1 MPMEYQGYDKNFALT
16 GRTALITGGA
26 AGIGRAIAELYVEK
40 GARVALVDR
49 SEHVAATAAELGEN
63 AAIGIQADVT
73 DSADV
78 HAAVER
84 VVAEFG
90 RIDVLVNNA
99 GVVALDWA
107 EELSEADWDLT
118 LNVNLKGVFLMCQTV
133 GRHMLESGGGRIVN
147 MASQAAE
154 VALDKH
160 LAYCTSKAGVVG
172 LTKVLASEWGPRN
185 VRVNAISPTVAL
197 TELGRKAW
205 AGEVGERMKEKIPA
219 RRFVYPEE
227 IAGCALYLASDA
239 ADMINGANLVIDGG
253 YSIQ

>member
-1 MPMEYQGYDKNFALT
+1 MPMEYQGYDKNFALA
-16 GRTALITGGA
+16 GRIALITGGA

-49 SEHVAATAAELGEN
+49 SEQVAATARAIGTES
-63 AAIGIQADVT
+63 AIGIQADVT

-78 HAAVER
+78 QAAVAQAL
-84 VVAEFG
+84 AEYG

-107 EELSEADWDLT
+107 EDLSEADWDLT

-133 GRHMLESGGGRIVN
+133 GRHMLEAGGGRIIN

-172 LTKVLASEWGPRN
+172 LTKVLASEWGPRG

-197 TELGRKAW
+197 TELGRRAW

>member
-1 MPMEYQGYDKNFALT
+1 MEYQGYDKNFALT

-26 AGIGRAIAELYVEK
+26 AGIGRAIAELYAEK

-49 SEHVAATAAELGEN
+49 SEQVAATAAEIGDG
-63 AAIGIQADVT
+63 AALGIQADVT
-73 DSADV
+73 DRADV
-78 HAAVER
+78 QSAVDR
-84 VVAEFG
+84 VVGEFG

-99 GVVALDWA
+99 GVVALEWA
-107 EELSEADWDLT
+107 EDLTEADWDLT
-118 LNVNLKGVFLMCQTV
+118 IDVNLKGVFLLSQIV
-133 GRHMLESGGGRIVN
+133 GRHMLQAGGGRIIN

-172 LTKVLASEWGPRN
+172 LTKVLASEWGPRGI
-185 VRVNAISPTVAL
+185 RVNAISPTVAL
-197 TELGRKAW
+197 TELGRRAW

-239 ADMINGANLVIDGG
+239 AAMINGANLVIDGG

>member
-1 MPMEYQGYDKNFALT
+1 MEYQGYDKNFALT
-16 GRTALITGGA
+16 GRVALITGGA

-49 SEHVAATAAELGEN
+49 SEQVAATAREIGAGS
-63 AAIGIQADVT
+63 AIGIQADVT
-73 DSADV
+73 DSGEV
-78 HAAVER
+78 QAAVNRALDEY
-84 VVAEFG
+84 G

-107 EELSEADWDLT
+107 EDLSEADWDLT
-118 LNVNLKGVFLMCQTV
+118 LNVNLKGVFLMCQSV
-133 GRHMLESGGGRIVN
+133 GRHMLEAGGGRMVN

-172 LTKVLASEWGPRN
+172 LTKVLASEWGPRGI
-185 VRVNAISPTVAL
+185 RVNAISPTVAL

-205 AGEVGERMKEKIPA
+205 AGEVGERMKEKIPN

>member
-1 MPMEYQGYDKNFALT
+1 MEYQGYDKNFALT

-49 SEHVAATAAELGEN
+49 SQHVAATAAEIGE
-63 AAIGIQADVT
+63 ASAIGIQADVT

-78 HAAVER
+78 QAAVDR
-84 VVAEFG
+84 VIAEYG

-99 GVVALDWA
+99 GV
-107 EELSEADWDLT
+107 
-118 LNVNLKGVFLMCQTV
+118 
-133 GRHMLESGGGRIVN
+133 
-147 MASQAAE
+147 

-172 LTKVLASEWGPRN
+172 LTKVLASEWGPRGI
-185 VRVNAISPTVAL
+185 RVNAISPTVAL
-197 TELGRKAW
+197 TELGRRAW

>member
-1 MPMEYQGYDKNFALT
+1 MEYQGYDKNFALT
-16 GRTALITGGA
+16 GRIALITGGA
-26 AGIGRAIAELYVEK
+26 AGIGRAIAELYVAK
-40 GARVALVDR
+40 GAQVALIDR
-49 SEHVAATAAELGEN
+49 SPQVMATAEEVGGGSALGIE
-63 AAIGIQADVT
+63 ADVT
-73 DSADV
+73 SSTDV
-78 HAAVER
+78 KAAVDR
-84 VVAEFG
+84 VVSEYG
-90 RIDVLVNNA
+90 RVDVLVNNA

-107 EELSEADWDLT
+107 EELTEADWDLT
-118 LNVNLKGVFLMCQTV
+118 INVNLKGVFLMCQTM
-133 GRHMLESGGGRIVN
+133 GRHMLEAGGGRIIN

-185 VRVNAISPTVAL
+185 IRVNAISPTVAL

-205 AGEVGERMKEKIPA
+205 AGEVGDRMKEKIPA

>member
-16 GRTALITGGA
+16 GRVALITGGA

-49 SEHVAATAAELGEN
+49 SEQVAATAREIGAGS
-63 AAIGIQADVT
+63 AIGIQADVT
-73 DSADV
+73 DSGEV
-78 HAAVER
+78 QAAVNRALDEY
-84 VVAEFG
+84 G

-107 EELSEADWDLT
+107 EDLSEADWDLT
-118 LNVNLKGVFLMCQTV
+118 LNVNLKGVFLMCQSV
-133 GRHMLESGGGRIVN
+133 GRHMLEAGGGRMVN

-172 LTKVLASEWGPRN
+172 LTKVLASEWGPRGI
-185 VRVNAISPTVAL
+185 RVNAISPTVAL

-205 AGEVGERMKEKIPA
+205 AGEVGERMKEKIPN

>member
-1 MPMEYQGYDKNFALT
+1 MEYQGYDKNFSLT
-16 GRTALITGGA
+16 GRRALITGGA

-49 SEHVAATAAELGEN
+49 SEQVVTAAGEIGGES
-63 AAIGIQADVT
+63 AVGIQADVT

-78 HAAVER
+78 QAAVDR
-84 VVAEFG
+84 AVAELG

-118 LNVNLKGVFLMCQTV
+118 LDVNLKGVFLMCQTV
-133 GRHMLESGGGRIVN
+133 GRHMLEAGGGRIVN

-160 LAYCTSKAGVVG
+160 LAYCASKAGVVG

-185 VRVNAISPTVAL
+185 ICVNAISPTVAL
-197 TELGRKAW
+197 TELGRRAW

-239 ADMINGANLVIDGG
+239 AAMINGANLVIDGG